1 MFSNVM
7 VMVEMIKILVDIGG
21 FNKDDEIDRYIGGYW
36 WF

>member
-7 VMVEMIKILVDIGG
+7 VVVEMIKILIYIGG
-21 FNKDDEIDRYIGGYW
+21 FNGNDEIDRDIGGYW